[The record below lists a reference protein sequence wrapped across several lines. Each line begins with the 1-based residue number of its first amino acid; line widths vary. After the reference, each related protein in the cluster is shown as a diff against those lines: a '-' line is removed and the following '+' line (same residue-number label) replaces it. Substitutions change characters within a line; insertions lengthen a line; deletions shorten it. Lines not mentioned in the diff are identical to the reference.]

1 MSLLFLE
8 YSKRVYQGVRVKH
21 TVKDLLAEK
30 RSRQTTGPRFAVS
43 LTSDIT
49 GDEAKQKFSPDHSSH
64 GSSSLLHANSRLKQL
79 VWLSGNITH
88 GFALLFVHGIIVVF

>member
-30 RSRQTTGPRFAVS
+30 RSRQTSGPCFAVS
-43 LTSDIT
+43 LPSNIPDH
-49 GDEAKQKFSPDHSSH
+49 EAKLKFRLYRCSH
-64 GSSSLLHANSRLKQL
+64 GFSSLLHANSQLKLL
-79 VWLSGNITH
+79 VWLSGNIMH
-88 GFALLFVHGIIVVF
+88 GFALLFAHRIIVVF